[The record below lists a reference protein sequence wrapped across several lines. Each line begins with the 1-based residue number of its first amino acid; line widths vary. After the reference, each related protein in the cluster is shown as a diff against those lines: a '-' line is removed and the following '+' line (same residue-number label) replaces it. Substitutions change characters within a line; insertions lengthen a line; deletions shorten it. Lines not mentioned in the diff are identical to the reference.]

1 MFYPANIGSGTPLTY
16 FITGRPNCEM
26 DSLIDVLPFAGIGG
40 CRDAVMVQITAGNAN
55 GRFHAE
61 CVNGRD
67 RLCPGYKSCYVSDIF
82 DVNNGS
88 FMIPPPVTDILIPE
102 DFQA

>member
-61 CVNGRD
+61 CVNGRY
-67 RLCPGYKSCYVSDIF
+67 RLCPGFVL
-82 DVNNGS
+82 NGNEVHETS
-88 FMIPPPVTDILIPE
+88 STASV
-102 DFQA
+102 